1 MSDVSVFETCTAQY
15 TTDEL
20 DSLLQCISDGSA
32 AATAAAT
39 LDISTGLDHFYLI
52 YAGALV
58 FFMQLGFAMLCA
70 GSIRAK
76 NVKNVLLWNLMD
88 SCGGGL
94 AFWVTG
100 YAFAYGGEDNSPQWT
115 FIGNRNFFLMGD
127 DVNLSYWFFQFAF
140 ACAVSS
146 IVAGTIAERTQMK
159 GYLFYS
165 MFLVGF
171 VYPVV
176 AHAFWSTNGFL
187 ANTNSEPLWN
197 SGAIDFAGSGPVHM
211 LGGVTALM
219 AAIVLGPRIG
229 RFYDEDGV
237 PLEVPNDIPG
247 HSTPLA
253 ILGTFALWFGWYGFN
268 PGSTFSASTA
278 AAGEVAALVAVNTTL
293 AAAAGAISAMFTS
306 TFFNYRIEGVH
317 TYDVAYTMNGLL
329 TGLVAITAPCAS
341 VESWAAV
348 LIGIVAGWAY
358 LAASK
363 LLIKLRIDDAV
374 DAIPV
379 HLVGGIWGLIAA
391 GLFST
396 PTLLENAYGQSE
408 HVGWFYEWGRGSADF
423 TLIGTQLIGILFIF
437 GWTTAIM
444 YPFFWILNFVGS
456 LRVDPLEEHAG
467 MDISRHNGAGYIS
480 EEQDK
485 VLDASNSLHQRRSIK
500 YLKKTT
506 DNADKAA
513 TEPDAGTDAGTD
525 AGPNKEPETAEVE
538 A

>member
-1 MSDVSVFETCTAQY
+1 MVVTLSFSDTFLLVVVF
-15 TTDEL
+15 
-20 DSLLQCISDGSA
+20 SL
-32 AATAAAT
+32 
-39 LDISTGLDHFYLI
+39 
-52 YAGALV
+52 
-58 FFMQLGFAMLCA
+58 
-70 GSIRAK
+70 
-76 NVKNVLLWNLMD
+76 
-88 SCGGGL
+88 
-94 AFWVTG
+94 
-100 YAFAYGGEDNSPQWT
+100 
-115 FIGNRNFFLMGD
+115 
-127 DVNLSYWFFQFAF
+127 
-140 ACAVSS
+140 
-146 IVAGTIAERTQMK
+146 
-159 GYLFYS
+159 
-165 MFLVGF
+165 
-171 VYPVV
+171 
-176 AHAFWSTNGFL
+176 
-187 ANTNSEPLWN
+187 NT
-197 SGAIDFAGSGPVHM
+197 
-211 LGGVTALM
+211 
-219 AAIVLGPRIG
+219 
-229 RFYDEDGV
+229 
-237 PLEVPNDIPG
+237 
-247 HSTPLA
+247 
-253 ILGTFALWFGWYGFN
+253 
-268 PGSTFSASTA
+268 
-278 AAGEVAALVAVNTTL
+278 
-293 AAAAGAISAMFTS
+293 AISAMFTS

-500 YLKKTT
+500 HLK
-506 DNADKAA
+506 
-513 TEPDAGTDAGTD
+513 
-525 AGPNKEPETAEVE
+525 
-538 A
+538 

>member
-1 MSDVSVFETCTAQY
+1 MVVTLSFSDTFLLVVVF
-15 TTDEL
+15 
-20 DSLLQCISDGSA
+20 SL
-32 AATAAAT
+32 
-39 LDISTGLDHFYLI
+39 
-52 YAGALV
+52 
-58 FFMQLGFAMLCA
+58 
-70 GSIRAK
+70 
-76 NVKNVLLWNLMD
+76 
-88 SCGGGL
+88 
-94 AFWVTG
+94 
-100 YAFAYGGEDNSPQWT
+100 
-115 FIGNRNFFLMGD
+115 
-127 DVNLSYWFFQFAF
+127 
-140 ACAVSS
+140 
-146 IVAGTIAERTQMK
+146 
-159 GYLFYS
+159 
-165 MFLVGF
+165 
-171 VYPVV
+171 
-176 AHAFWSTNGFL
+176 
-187 ANTNSEPLWN
+187 NT
-197 SGAIDFAGSGPVHM
+197 
-211 LGGVTALM
+211 
-219 AAIVLGPRIG
+219 
-229 RFYDEDGV
+229 
-237 PLEVPNDIPG
+237 
-247 HSTPLA
+247 
-253 ILGTFALWFGWYGFN
+253 
-268 PGSTFSASTA
+268 
-278 AAGEVAALVAVNTTL
+278 
-293 AAAAGAISAMFTS
+293 AISAMFTS

-480 EEQDK
+480 EEQGK

>member
-1 MSDVSVFETCTAQY
+1 LCSIIIFRQFGQKTNDDTTEHISHKQTSSIFACSFVHLSTFSFTSY
-15 TTDEL
+15 TSTRRHAHP
-20 DSLLQCISDGSA
+20 SYPTTHANIHTQ
-32 AATAAAT
+32 ATAAAT

-100 YAFAYGGEDNSPQWT
+100 YAFAYGGEDDSPQWT

-247 HSTPLA
+247 HR
-253 ILGTFALWFGWYGFN
+253 Y
-268 PGSTFSASTA
+268 
-278 AAGEVAALVAVNTTL
+278 VNL
-293 AAAAGAISAMFTS
+293 
-306 TFFNYRIEGVH
+306 
-317 TYDVAYTMNGLL
+317 
-329 TGLVAITAPCAS
+329 
-341 VESWAAV
+341 
-348 LIGIVAGWAY
+348 
-358 LAASK
+358 
-363 LLIKLRIDDAV
+363 
-374 DAIPV
+374 
-379 HLVGGIWGLIAA
+379 
-391 GLFST
+391 
-396 PTLLENAYGQSE
+396 
-408 HVGWFYEWGRGSADF
+408 
-423 TLIGTQLIGILFIF
+423 
-437 GWTTAIM
+437 
-444 YPFFWILNFVGS
+444 
-456 LRVDPLEEHAG
+456 
-467 MDISRHNGAGYIS
+467 YIS
-480 EEQDK
+480 
-485 VLDASNSLHQRRSIK
+485 HQSQ
-500 YLKKTT
+500 
-506 DNADKAA
+506 
-513 TEPDAGTDAGTD
+513 
-525 AGPNKEPETAEVE
+525 
-538 A
+538 